1 MEKFGLFRN
10 KEEIGQFQTV
20 TDREDK
26 GFIEEFY
33 AILMSIVPVEV
44 NENLR
49 NKIWSNLD
57 EDFDFDIGENHY
69 SVRYYGKI

>member
-10 KEEIGQFQTV
+10 KQEIGQFQTM
-20 TDREDK
+20 TNREDK
-26 GFIEEFY
+26 GFLEEFY
-33 AILMSIVPVEV
+33 AILMSIVPAAG

-49 NKIWSNLD
+49 NKVWSHLD

-69 SVRYYGKI
+69 AVRYYGK

>member
-49 NKIWSNLD
+49 NKVWSNLD